1 MVAEGMVVVNLVV
14 QVDTAAAALAVVVK
28 ALEVVAYNR
37 AGSLSTHGNCRLFRT
52 LLPMVQGGYS
62 TSHHRGVPK
71 PPGRLRVAPAAMG
84 GVEKVMGMAA
94 VVEETTAV
102 VMAVAV
108 VMVDLM
114 VGFQVVEE
122 VVMEEETA
130 VEMVEEAEVVERA
143 VGDLVEVMAAGGTEV
158 VREAMEAERAVVKAV
173 AKEEV
178 KAAAKGVGR
187 A

>member
-1 MVAEGMVVVNLVV
+1 
-14 QVDTAAAALAVVVK
+14 
-28 ALEVVAYNR
+28 
-37 AGSLSTHGNCRLFRT
+37 
-52 LLPMVQGGYS
+52 MVQGDYS
-62 TSHHRGVPK
+62 TSHHIGVPK
-71 PPGRLRVAPAAMG
+71 RPGRLRVAPAAMG

-94 VVEETTAV
+94 VVGETTAV

-108 VMVDLM
+108 VMVDLK

-158 VREAMEAERAVVKAV
+158 AREAMEVERAVVKAV

-178 KAAAKGVGR
+178 KVAAKAVGR

>member
-1 MVAEGMVVVNLVV
+1 MV
-14 QVDTAAAALAVVVK
+14 
-28 ALEVVAYNR
+28 
-37 AGSLSTHGNCRLFRT
+37 
-52 LLPMVQGGYS
+52 
-62 TSHHRGVPK
+62 
-71 PPGRLRVAPAAMG
+71 
-84 GVEKVMGMAA
+84 MAA
-94 VVEETTAV
+94 VGGETTAV
-102 VMAVAV
+102 VRAAAV
-108 VMVDLM
+108 VMVDLK

-122 VVMEEETA
+122 VVMEADMA
-130 VEMVEEAEVVERA
+130 VERVEEAQVVERA

>member
-1 MVAEGMVVVNLVV
+1 
-14 QVDTAAAALAVVVK
+14 
-28 ALEVVAYNR
+28 
-37 AGSLSTHGNCRLFRT
+37 
-52 LLPMVQGGYS
+52 MVQGDYS
-62 TSHHRGVPK
+62 TSHHIGVPK
-71 PPGRLRVAPAAMG
+71 RPGRLRVAPAAMG

-108 VMVDLM
+108 VMVDLK

-130 VEMVEEAEVVERA
+130 VEMVEEAEVVEMA

-158 VREAMEAERAVVKAV
+158 AREAMEAERAVVKAV

-178 KAAAKGVGR
+178 KVAAKAVGR

>member
-1 MVAEGMVVVNLVV
+1 
-14 QVDTAAAALAVVVK
+14 
-28 ALEVVAYNR
+28 
-37 AGSLSTHGNCRLFRT
+37 
-52 LLPMVQGGYS
+52 
-62 TSHHRGVPK
+62 
-71 PPGRLRVAPAAMG
+71 MG

-94 VVEETTAV
+94 VVGETTAV

-158 VREAMEAERAVVKAV
+158 AREAMEAERAVVKAV

-178 KAAAKGVGR
+178 KVAAKAVGR

>member
-1 MVAEGMVVVNLVV
+1 
-14 QVDTAAAALAVVVK
+14 
-28 ALEVVAYNR
+28 
-37 AGSLSTHGNCRLFRT
+37 
-52 LLPMVQGGYS
+52 
-62 TSHHRGVPK
+62 
-71 PPGRLRVAPAAMG
+71 
-84 GVEKVMGMAA
+84 MGMAA
-94 VVEETTAV
+94 EVEETTAV

-108 VMVDLM
+108 VMVDLK
-114 VGFQVVEE
+114 VEFQVVEE

-158 VREAMEAERAVVKAV
+158 VREAMEAGRAVEKAV